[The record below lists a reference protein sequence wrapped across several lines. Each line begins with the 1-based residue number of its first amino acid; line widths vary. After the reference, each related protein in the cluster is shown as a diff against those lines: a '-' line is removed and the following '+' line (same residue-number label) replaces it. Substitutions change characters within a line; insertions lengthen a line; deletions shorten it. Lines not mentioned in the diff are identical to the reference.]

1 MQFRDLKEKIT
12 RYLLIDIERITIDVP
27 SPNRMRIRIEG
38 ASARQCEYIW
48 DCLAPDLPGIDLTV
62 EGGSPA
68 NRARWPMIGGPRGVP
83 NTSPFGWGPWVTA
96 TALASGGRR
105 SVFWEIAA
113 SGLRR
118 A

>member
-1 MQFRDLKEKIT
+1 MQFRNLKEKIT
-12 RYLLIDIERITIDVP
+12 RYLLIDIERITIDVIGP
-27 SPNRMRIRIEG
+27 GQMRIRIEG

-62 EGGSPA
+62 EGG
-68 NRARWPMIGGPRGVP
+68 GPNGRSRFPLTPPSLSLPTV
-83 NTSPFGWGPWVTA
+83 TPFGWGPW
-96 TALASGGRR
+96 SGAHGQAGAAR
-105 SVFWEIAA
+105 SIFWEIAA